1 MPNWCETDFKLTG
14 PAETISQL
22 TRDLSLNDFTE
33 VDDFLNRVVPQP
45 AELLADSTI
54 TSAEMPDWFQ
64 WRMRNWDVKW
74 DAEPFTVNITSKS
87 VSGSLSTP
95 WGPPI
100 KIFKTLATRYPAL
113 KIKLKWFEAGMG
125 FQGEMI
131 LENGVV
137 VFEDDRE
144 YKGSRGG

>member
-45 AELLADSTI
+45 AELLADLTI
-54 TSAEMPDWFQ
+54 TSAGTPDWFQ

-95 WGPPI
+95 WGPPL

-137 VFEDDRE
+137 VFEEDKE

>member
-95 WGPPI
+95 WGPPL
-100 KIFKTLATRYPAL
+100 KIFKTLATRYPEI

-125 FQGEMI
+125 FQGELI

-137 VFEDDRE
+137 VFEEDKE

>member
-95 WGPPI
+95 WGPPL
-100 KIFKTLATRYPAL
+100 KIFKTLATRYPEI

-137 VFEDDRE
+137 VFEEDKE

>member
-137 VFEDDRE
+137 VFEEDKE

>member
-100 KIFKTLATRYPAL
+100 KIFKTLATRYPEI

-137 VFEDDRE
+137 VFEEDKE